1 MSLYKKK
8 INKVDIFIFEE
19 TMRIRCERRQLVL
32 LKANGKNKHN
42 MKKYAKKKKQMLPS
56 LFLFYQHLFIFVK

>member
-32 LKANGKNKHN
+32 PKANGKNKHN
-42 MKKYAKKKKQMLPS
+42 TKKYAKKKKTNVAQFVS
-56 LFLFYQHLFIFVK
+56 FLSTTIHFC